1 MPYKFLRT
9 DNRMSNRLFQN
20 QINLM
25 RDATDRMIG
34 ALDEDGVI
42 IACSEPLRNGE
53 RVLGLPD
60 LASAGTSFANDEYT
74 FRAVSGQRDRIFA
87 FAAGADDI
95 AATAAGML
103 AAAFAGARKLYDDRY
118 DRYSFV
124 RGILLDNLLP
134 DEIAQRAKEFRFQVP
149 EKRAVFIIRLPG
161 SDYADH
167 GKEVLESLFPDRQK
181 DFIVRMSDRDLALVK
196 LWRPDSPSE
205 ARTELAVGISD
216 TFGSELF
223 TQPSIG
229 ISNWFDSITGLRDAA
244 REAATAL
251 DVCQTFGFERR
262 IAAFDRLGLARLIY
276 RMPDALCRRYLD
288 EVFGGAVIDSLDREM
303 IETIQCFFENSLN
316 VSETARKLFI
326 HRNTLVYR
334 LDKIRKMTGLDI
346 RDFENAISFRLG
358 IMIMR
363 YLERKNSGRGQ
374 GGNA

>member
-1 MPYKFLRT
+1 
-9 DNRMSNRLFQN
+9 MSNRLLQN

-60 LASAGTSFANDEYT
+60 LASAGAAFANDEYT

-87 FAAGADDI
+87 FAAGADDV
-95 AATAAGML
+95 AATAAGMV

-134 DEIAQRAKEFRFQVP
+134 DEIAQRAKEFRFQTP

-167 GKEVLESLFPDRQK
+167 GKAVLESLFPDRQK
-181 DFIVRMSDRDLALVK
+181 DFIVRISDRDLALVK

-205 ARTELAVGISD
+205 ARTELAAGISD

-251 DVCQTFGFERR
+251 DVCQMFGFERR

-276 RMPDALCRRYLD
+276 SMPDALCRRYLD

-363 YLERKNSGRGQ
+363 YLERKNSGRRQ
-374 GGNA
+374 GETSI